1 MFSNQIVAIIS
12 RNLIVYLQMKNKRIF
27 IGFVSVYM
35 ATQSKMYQ
43 ITYEYK

>member
-1 MFSNQIVAIIS
+1 MFSKQIVAIIFQ
-12 RNLIVYLQMKNKRIF
+12 NLIVYLQMKNKRIF
-27 IGFVSVYM
+27 IGFVSAST